1 MGELENSGFRRTQ
14 LVNATCQSA
23 TMRYEHAMYLLQE
36 VFQPDPPG
44 FEECWAEF
52 DYITRVSEA
61 EVCSGKRVRMV
72 RHTEN
77 TFRW

>member
-1 MGELENSGFRRTQ
+1 
-14 LVNATCQSA
+14 
-23 TMRYEHAMYLLQE
+23 MYLLQE